1 MPRKQVLI
9 AGASGLVGYAAMR
22 HFALIPIATSSP
34 CRGGRPTIRM
44 ARASCHWT

>member
-22 HFALIPIATSSP
+22 VFGADPECDVIGLSRRAPMSVMVRAF
-34 CRGGRPTIRM
+34 CR
-44 ARASCHWT
+44 WT